1 VSNLENQLEI
11 KTSLKK
17 VEAKVGIITQLTNR
31 SKLLKIN
38 NKNRKNKLKIMIKII
53 FQLKW

>member
-1 VSNLENQLEI
+1 MSNLENQLEI

>member
-38 NKNRKNKLKIMIKII
+38 NKNRKNKLKIMTKII